1 MFNSVKWPINLFS
14 IFPLINIIKFSW
26 IFSDVAYTI
35 KIISVPLAVA
45 LIYQTWWDTFFY
57 RQSLDSSGDVT
68 CLKERIQKSQE
79 EREKQT
85 LQQTG
90 NTTETF
96 PLTLRALVKSH
107 SVKPERLPLLT

>member
-1 MFNSVKWPINLFS
+1 MRYFFFFFFN
-14 IFPLINIIKFSW
+14 
-26 IFSDVAYTI
+26 
-35 KIISVPLAVA
+35 
-45 LIYQTWWDTFFY
+45 